1 MSTSSSLKRSC
12 YFLIVDDDPDDHYFL
27 RNAIG
32 KVIPHALV
40 ESVYDGSEAL
50 QYLNKCLVLPDL
62 IFLDLNMLKI
72 SGQNTVSLIRER
84 EELKD
89 VPVVILTTSKNEK
102 EKQDLLARGASD
114 FYSKPHETR
123 ELVTI
128 VQEVTDR
135 WLNK

>member
-1 MSTSSSLKRSC
+1 MESALQKQSR
-12 YFLIVDDDPDDHYFL
+12 YFLIVDDDADDHYFL

-50 QYLNKCLVLPDL
+50 QYLNRCLILPDL

-72 SGQNTVSLIRER
+72 SGQHTISLIRER
-84 EELKD
+84 NELKD
-89 VPVVILTTSKNEK
+89 VPVVVLTTSKNEK
-102 EKQDLLARGASD
+102 EKSMLLSLGASD
-114 FYSKPHETR
+114 FYSKPHETK

-128 VQEVTDR
+128 VKEVVER
-135 WLNK
+135 WL